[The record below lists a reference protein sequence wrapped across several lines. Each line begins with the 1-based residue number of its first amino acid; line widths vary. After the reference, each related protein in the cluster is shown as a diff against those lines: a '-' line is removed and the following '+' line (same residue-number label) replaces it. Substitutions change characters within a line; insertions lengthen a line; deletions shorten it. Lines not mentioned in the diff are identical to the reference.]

1 MGQAGAVWD
10 ERGQGCPHL
19 HFVSVSVCAVVASRS
34 LGPQMPR
41 ILVIDDDTAVRTTV
55 RMLLE
60 RAGYA
65 IVEAGDG
72 KEAGRLLGDVD
83 LVITDL
89 LMPEV
94 DGVDVIGLIR
104 REGHKVPVIAMSGG
118 GKVDSKSY
126 LEVAR
131 ALGAFA
137 TIAKP
142 FDLEHLLATVRDALA
157 SRGA

>member
-1 MGQAGAVWD
+1 
-10 ERGQGCPHL
+10 
-19 HFVSVSVCAVVASRS
+19 
-34 LGPQMPR
+34 MPR
-41 ILVIDDDTAVRTTV
+41 ILIIDDDVAVRTTV
-55 RMLLE
+55 RHLLE
-60 RAGYA
+60 RAGYQ

-72 KEAGRLLGDVD
+72 REGSRMLDGVD

-94 DGVDVIGLIR
+94 DGVDLLGMIR
-104 REGHKVPVIAMSGG
+104 REGRTVPVIAMSGG

-126 LEVAR
+126 LDVAR

-142 FDLEHLLATVRDALA
+142 FELDHLLSTVRDALA
-157 SRGA
+157 SRGSS

>member
-1 MGQAGAVWD
+1 
-10 ERGQGCPHL
+10 
-19 HFVSVSVCAVVASRS
+19 
-34 LGPQMPR
+34 MPR
-41 ILVIDDDTAVRTTV
+41 ILIIDDDAAVRTTV
-55 RMLLE
+55 RVLLE
-60 RAGYA
+60 RAGYE
-65 IVEAGDG
+65 IIEAGDG
-72 KEAGRLLGDVD
+72 REGSRMLDGVD

-94 DGVDVIGLIR
+94 DGVDLLGMIR
-104 REGHKVPVIAMSGG
+104 REGLTIPVIAISGG

-126 LEVAR
+126 LDVAK

-142 FDLEHLLATVRDALA
+142 FDLDHLLAAVRDALA

>member
-1 MGQAGAVWD
+1 
-10 ERGQGCPHL
+10 
-19 HFVSVSVCAVVASRS
+19 
-34 LGPQMPR
+34 MPR
-41 ILVIDDDTAVRTTV
+41 ILIIDDDVAVRTTV
-55 RMLLE
+55 RHLLE
-60 RAGYA
+60 RAGYQ

-72 KEAGRLLGDVD
+72 REGSRMLDGVD

-94 DGVDVIGLIR
+94 DGVDLLGMIR
-104 REGHKVPVIAMSGG
+104 REGLTVPVIAMSGG

-126 LEVAR
+126 LDVAK

-142 FDLEHLLATVRDALA
+142 FELDHLLATVRDALA

>member
-1 MGQAGAVWD
+1 
-10 ERGQGCPHL
+10 
-19 HFVSVSVCAVVASRS
+19 
-34 LGPQMPR
+34 MPR
-41 ILVIDDDTAVRTTV
+41 ILLIDDDAAVRATV
-55 RMLLE
+55 RHLLE
-60 RAGYA
+60 RAGYE

-72 KEAGRLLGDVD
+72 REGSRMLDGVD

-94 DGVDVIGLIR
+94 DGVDLLGIIR
-104 REGHKVPVIAMSGG
+104 REGLTLPVIAMSGG

-126 LEVAR
+126 LDVAR

-142 FDLEHLLATVRDALA
+142 FELDHLLATVRAALA
-157 SRGA
+157 SRRSS

>member
-1 MGQAGAVWD
+1 
-10 ERGQGCPHL
+10 
-19 HFVSVSVCAVVASRS
+19 
-34 LGPQMPR
+34 MPR
-41 ILVIDDDTAVRTTV
+41 ILIIDDDVAVRTTV
-55 RMLLE
+55 RHLLE
-60 RAGYA
+60 RAGYQ

-72 KEAGRLLGDVD
+72 REGSRMLDGVD

-94 DGVDVIGLIR
+94 DGVDLLGMIR
-104 REGHKVPVIAMSGG
+104 REGLTVPVIAMSGG

-126 LEVAR
+126 LDVAK

-142 FDLEHLLATVRDALA
+142 FELDHLLSTVRDALA
-157 SRGA
+157 SRGSS

>member
-1 MGQAGAVWD
+1 
-10 ERGQGCPHL
+10 
-19 HFVSVSVCAVVASRS
+19 
-34 LGPQMPR
+34 MPR

-55 RMLLE
+55 RHLLE
-60 RAGYA
+60 RAGYE

-72 KEAGRLLGDVD
+72 KDAGPLLGSVD

-94 DGVDVIGLIR
+94 DGVDLLGMIR
-104 REGHKVPVIAMSGG
+104 REGRTVPVIAMSGG

-131 ALGAFA
+131 ALGAYA
-137 TIAKP
+137 TFAKP

-157 SRGA
+157 SRT